1 MSTATIPVSAV
12 YSGYK
17 WTIKH
22 SGRLSVACLEQEIC
36 SFSQRNTGFPPRIQ
50 LMEKSSPAE
59 ATAIHA
65 TGKGPMHT
73 DILIQFY

>member
-36 SFSQRNTGFPPRIQ
+36 SFSQRNAGFPPRIQ
-50 LMEKSSPAE
+50 LMEKSSSVE

-65 TGKGPMHT
+65 KGPMYAEA